1 MFQHIEKTISRPV
14 PGEYAPYAL
23 NYISLV
29 PDERVLYHLQQNN
42 NALNALIAAQPEDIL
57 NKGYAP
63 GKWTLKELIVHITDT
78 ERIFA
83 YRALCIARGEQAILP
98 GFDEDAYAAT
108 SNAQSRSIENIM
120 EEYNSVRQASITLL
134 ASFNDE
140 ALLNM
145 GNANKIP
152 VSVRA
157 LAYQIAG
164 HEMHHVNIIKERYL
178 K

>member
-1 MFQHIEKTISRPV
+1 MQHIEKTISRPI

-23 NYISLV
+23 NYIKLV

-42 NALNALIAAQPEDIL
+42 NALNELIAAQPEEVL
-57 NKGYAP
+57 TTGYAP
-63 GKWTLKELIVHITDT
+63 GKWTLKELIVHVTDT

-83 YRALCIARGEQAILP
+83 YRALCVARGEQAMLP
-98 GFDEDAYAAT
+98 GFDENAYAAA
-108 SNAQSRSIENIM
+108 SYAQNRSIENIM
-120 EEYNSVRQASITLL
+120 VEYNSVRQASIALL
-134 ASFNDE
+134 AGISDE
-140 ALLNM
+140 AFLSM
-145 GNANKIP
+145 GSANNVP

-164 HEMHHVNIIKERYL
+164 HEMHHMNIIKERYL

>member
-1 MFQHIEKTISRPV
+1 MQHIEKTISKPV
-14 PGEYAPYAL
+14 PGEYAAYAL

-29 PDERVLYHLQQNN
+29 PDERVLYHLWQNN
-42 NALNALIAAQPEDIL
+42 NALNELIAAQPEEKL
-57 NKGYAP
+57 NKGYAA
-63 GKWTLKELIVHITDT
+63 GKWTLKELIVHVADT

-83 YRALCIARGEQAILP
+83 YRALCIARGEQGMLP
-98 GFDEDAYAAT
+98 GFDENAYSAA

-120 EEYNSVRQASITLL
+120 AEYNSVRQASMALL
-134 ASFNDE
+134 AGLADE
-140 ALLNM
+140 VFLNI
-145 GNANKIP
+145 GNANNVP

-164 HEMHHVNIIKERYL
+164 HEMHHMNIIKERYL